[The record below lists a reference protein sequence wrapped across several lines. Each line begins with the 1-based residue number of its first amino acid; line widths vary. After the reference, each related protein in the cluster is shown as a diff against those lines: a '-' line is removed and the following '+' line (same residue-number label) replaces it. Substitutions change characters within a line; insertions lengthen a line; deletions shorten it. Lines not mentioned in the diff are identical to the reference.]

1 MARRSTV
8 IDAYISTAA
17 TEARGP
23 LREIRDMV
31 RRVAPEAEEIMSY
44 RMPAFRQGRILIN
57 FAAFK
62 KHIGVFPPVRGDA
75 KLELALKPWMGP
87 KGNLQL
93 PLDEPIPMKLL
104 ERVVKLR
111 LAAAAAPKRK
121 TAKR

>member
-1 MARRSTV
+1 MARAKTV
-8 IDAYISTAA
+8 IDAYIAA
-17 TEARGP
+17 APAAARSP
-23 LREIRDMV
+23 LKAIRDMA
-31 RRVAPEAEEIMSY
+31 RRAAPEAEEIMSY

-62 KHIGVFPPVRGDA
+62 AHIGVFPPVRGDA
-75 KLELALKPWMGP
+75 KLERALKPWMGP

-93 PLDEPIPMKLL
+93 PLGEPLPLDLL

-121 TAKR
+121 ATKR

>member
-8 IDAYISTAA
+8 IDAYIADAA
-17 TEARGP
+17 APARAP
-23 LREIRDMV
+23 LRQIRDMV

-62 KHIGVFPPVRGDA
+62 AHIGVFPPVRGDA
-75 KLELALKPWMGP
+75 KLERALKPWMGP

-93 PLDEPIPMKLL
+93 PLDEPMPLDLL
-104 ERVVKLR
+104 ERVVTLR
-111 LAAAAAPKRK
+111 LAAAAPKRK
-121 TAKR
+121 VV